1 MPDLTRRL
9 FSSGAALGAA
19 SLVLPN
25 RPARAA
31 GKTLTI
37 GVVLPMSGFYANQG
51 ALYENGMKVFQA
63 LRGTEVAG
71 MPVKLVVRDDQ
82 GPNSGDLSRR
92 LTQELVVRDKADVV
106 VGYSFTPNAM
116 AAASLLTEAKKM
128 GVIVNAATSII
139 TEKSPDF
146 VRVSFTTPQV
156 SYYLGKYVAEK
167 GLKKVFTIAS
177 DYAPGIDSETWFI
190 KAMKAGGGSIVGG
203 VRTPV
208 TETEYAPYLQ
218 KAIEAKPDAI
228 FAFNPGG
235 DVAVAFLKAVK
246 QSGLQNSG
254 IKLTVTGDVLE
265 DDALALLGENAE
277 GAISTMHWQYGLKN
291 KLNQE
296 FIAKFK
302 EIAGASAVPNFRAV
316 QGYDGLN
323 AIYYAVEKTKGDLST
338 PALLQA
344 LAGASIESPR
354 GTFQIDA
361 KTRDIIQTMYVRE
374 ARQVDGMWQNV
385 EIASYPMVGDPAK
398 DPSLA

>member
-1 MPDLTRRL
+1 MPNPTRRH
-9 FSSGAALGAA
+9 FAAGAAALGAA
-19 SLVLPN
+19 SIILPT

-31 GKTLTI
+31 KQLTI
-37 GVVLPMSGFYANQG
+37 GVVLPMSGFYANQ
-51 ALYENGMKVFQA
+51 AAQYENGIKVFQA
-63 LRGTEVAG
+63 LHGTEVAG
-71 MPVKLVVRDDQ
+71 LPVRTVIRDDQ
-82 GPNSGDLSRR
+82 GPASGDLSRR
-92 LTQELVVRDKADVV
+92 LTQELIVREKADIIL
-106 VGYSFTPNAM
+106 GYSFTPNAM
-116 AAASLLTEAKKM
+116 AAASLLTEAKKV
-128 GVIVNAATSII
+128 GVIINAATSII

-177 DYAPGIDSETWFI
+177 DYAPGIDSETWFV
-190 KAMKAGGGSIVGG
+190 KALKAGGGTVVGG

-246 QSGLQNSG
+246 QSGLQKSG
-254 IKLTVTGDVLE
+254 VKLTVTGDVLE

-277 GAISTMHWQYGLKN
+277 GAISTMHYQYGLKN
-291 KLNQE
+291 KQNQD

-302 EIAGASAVPNFRAV
+302 EIAGKDAVPNFRAV

-323 AIYYAVEKTKGDLST
+323 AIYGAVEKTKGDLAT
-338 PALLQA
+338 DALLRA
-344 LAGASIESPR
+344 FEGATYDSPR
-354 GTFQIDA
+354 GKFQIDP
-361 KTRDIIQTMYVRE
+361 KTRDIIQTIYVRE
-374 ARQVDGMWQNV
+374 TRQVDGMWQNV